1 MGRQKKSRVSLLLF
15 WIYSGLHPWEAYT
28 MKGYYLIC
36 NILVFQYI
44 GVGVGAGL
52 PPYEACMMGY

>member
-1 MGRQKKSRVSLLLF
+1 
-15 WIYSGLHPWEAYT
+15 
-28 MKGYYLIC
+28 MKGYYLIF

-52 PPYEACMMGY
+52 PPQEACIMGYYLSGRARP

>member
-1 MGRQKKSRVSLLLF
+1 
-15 WIYSGLHPWEAYT
+15 

-52 PPYEACMMGY
+52 PPQEAYMMGY